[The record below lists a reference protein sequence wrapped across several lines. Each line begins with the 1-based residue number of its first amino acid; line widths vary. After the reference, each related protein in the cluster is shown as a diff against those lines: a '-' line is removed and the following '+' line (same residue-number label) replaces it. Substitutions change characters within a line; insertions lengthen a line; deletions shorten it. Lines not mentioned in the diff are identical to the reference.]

1 MREESDF
8 VGSDSVSTTP
18 SFGEDYRPPDRFRE
32 RARYA
37 TFDEL
42 RRHLPPGW
50 EKILGGV
57 ASLALF
63 AFAAFILARTFSQI
77 HFADVRAAITAT
89 TGSQVLEALGL
100 TALSYLALTGYD
112 ELALRQL
119 KMRIRYPVVALASFA
134 SYAFSFNLGFPVV
147 TGAAVRYWVYLR
159 ERTTALQVAN
169 ITIISGATFWLG
181 MTVVF
186 GASLMARAEQISLID
201 AAPSFVNFLFGA
213 LTLAGVV
220 YYCAWVSLDTRRMRI
235 RGHVF
240 ELPGFWPTLGQT
252 VLGVVDLCC
261 AAAALFMLLPDGHGL
276 DLTTFLAIYVFACIL
291 GVVSHAPGGIGV
303 FEATMLHAIP
313 SHSQESLL
321 ASLMLFRLIYYFIP
335 FILALALLGA
345 DEVGRRWDGLR
356 DAISKIVEN
365 RD

>member
-8 VGSDSVSTTP
+8 AGSNSVSETP
-18 SFGEDYRPPDRFRE
+18 DFGEDFRTNLGQE
-32 RARYA
+32 RVRSA

-42 RRHLPPGW
+42 RRRLPPGW
-50 EKILGGV
+50 EKILGGF

-63 AFAAFILARTFSQI
+63 AFAAFILAQTFSHIQLS
-77 HFADVRAAITAT
+77 DVRAAITAT
-89 TGSQVLEALGL
+89 TASQVLEALGF
-100 TALSYLALTGYD
+100 TTLSYLALTGYD

-119 KMRIRYPVVALASFA
+119 KMRIRYKVVALASFA

-159 ERTTALQVAN
+159 ERATALQVAN

-186 GASLMARAEQISLID
+186 GAGLVARAQQLSSID
-201 AAPSFVNFLFGA
+201 ALPAPVNFLFGA
-213 LTLAGVV
+213 LILGGVV

-235 RGHVF
+235 RGHIF
-240 ELPGFWPTLGQT
+240 ELPGFWPTMGQT
-252 VLGVVDLCC
+252 VLGVADLCA
-261 AAAALFMLLPDGHGL
+261 AAAALFVLLPEGHGL
-276 DLTTFLAIYVFACIL
+276 DFVTFVAIYVFACIL

-321 ASLMLFRLIYYFIP
+321 ASLLLFRLIYYFIP
-335 FILALALLGA
+335 FIFALALLGA
-345 DEVGRRWDGLR
+345 DEVGRRWDSLKE
-356 DAISKIVEN
+356 AISKIVET